1 MKVSLR
7 RILKKD
13 WNYILNLRN
22 NDKFRENFYQ
32 QHKISKTEHFEY
44 LNKQKSNPNF
54 FNWIICYGK
63 NDVGYIRILDNDVS
77 IMIDEKFHNLDIG
90 SKSLKILE
98 IEAKSLGITKLV
110 GRVMNENK
118 SSKKIFQKN
127 NYKLKMYWFEKEI

>member
-1 MKVSLR
+1 MSLR

-77 IMIDEKFHNLDIG
+77 IIIDEKFHNRDIG
-90 SKSLKILE
+90 SKSLKLLE
-98 IEAKSLGITKLV
+98 TEAKSLGITKLV
-110 GRVMNENK
+110 GRVMYENK

-127 NYKLKMYWFEKEI
+127 NYKLKMYWLEKEI

>member
-77 IMIDEKFHNLDIG
+77 IIIDEKFHNRDIG
-90 SKSLKILE
+90 SKSLKLLE
-98 IEAKSLGITKLV
+98 IEAKSVGITKLV
-110 GRVMNENK
+110 GRVMYENK

-127 NYKLKMYWFEKEI
+127 NYKLKMYWLEKEI

>member
-7 RILKKD
+7 KTLKKD

-32 QHKISKTEHFEY
+32 QHRISKTEHSEY
-44 LNKQKSNPNF
+44 LLKQKSNPNF

-63 NDVGYIRILDNDVS
+63 NDVGYVRILDNDVS
-77 IMIDEKFHNLDIG
+77 IMIDEKFHNMDIG
-90 SKSLKILE
+90 SKSLKVLE

-110 GRVMNENK
+110 GRVMYENK

>member
-1 MKVSLR
+1 VSLR

-77 IMIDEKFHNLDIG
+77 IIIDEKFHNRDIG
-90 SKSLKILE
+90 SKSLKLLE
-98 IEAKSLGITKLV
+98 IEAKSVGITKLV
-110 GRVMNENK
+110 GRVMYENK

-127 NYKLKMYWFEKEI
+127 NYKLKMYWLEKEI

>member
-77 IMIDEKFHNLDIG
+77 IIIDEKFHNRDIG
-90 SKSLKILE
+90 SKSLKLLE
-98 IEAKSLGITKLV
+98 TEAKSLGITKLV
-110 GRVMNENK
+110 GRVMYENK

-127 NYKLKMYWFEKEI
+127 NYKLKMYWLEKEI

>member
-7 RILKKD
+7 KTLKKD

-32 QHKISKTEHFEY
+32 QHKISKTEHSEY
-44 LNKQKSNPNF
+44 LIKQKLNPNF

-63 NDVGYIRILDNDVS
+63 NDVGYVRILDNDVS
-77 IMIDEKFHNLDIG
+77 IMIDEKFHNMDIG
-90 SKSLKILE
+90 SKSLKVLE

-110 GRVMNENK
+110 GRVMYENK

>member
-7 RILKKD
+7 KTLKKD
-13 WNYILNLRN
+13 WNFILSLRN
-22 NDKFRENFYQ
+22 NEKFRENFYHQ
-32 QHKISKTEHFEY
+32 EKISKTEHYEY
-44 LNKQKSNPNF
+44 LLTQKSNPHF

-77 IMIDEKFHNLDIG
+77 IMIDEKFHNMDIG

-110 GRVMNENK
+110 GRVMYENK

-127 NYKLKMYWFEKEI
+127 NYKLKMHWFEKEI

>member
-1 MKVSLR
+1 VSLR

-32 QHKISKTEHFEY
+32 QHKISKTEHSEY
-44 LNKQKSNPNF
+44 LIKQKSNPKF

-77 IMIDEKFHNLDIG
+77 IIIDEKFHNRDIG
-90 SKSLKILE
+90 SKSLKVLE

-110 GRVMNENK
+110 GRVMYENK

>member
-77 IMIDEKFHNLDIG
+77 IIIDEKFHNRDIG
-90 SKSLKILE
+90 SKSLKLLE
-98 IEAKSLGITKLV
+98 TEAKISSFSDLGSVI
-110 GRVMNENK
+110 
-118 SSKKIFQKN
+118 KIMILN
-127 NYKLKMYWFEKEI
+127 

>member
-77 IMIDEKFHNLDIG
+77 IIIDEKFHNRDIG
-90 SKSLKILE
+90 SKSLKLLE

-110 GRVMNENK
+110 GRVMYENK

-127 NYKLKMYWFEKEI
+127 NYKLKMYWLEKEI

>member
-1 MKVSLR
+1 MSLR

-77 IMIDEKFHNLDIG
+77 IIIDEKFHNRDIG
-90 SKSLKILE
+90 SKSLKLLE
-98 IEAKSLGITKLV
+98 IEAKSVGITKLV
-110 GRVMNENK
+110 GRVMYENK

-127 NYKLKMYWFEKEI
+127 NYKLKMYWLEKEI